1 MNKRG
6 HVINAV
12 LLSLGVGYI
21 LEPRLSPALLVAIAK
36 VSPPIVLGA
45 LFPDLDTAFGQHRKT
60 FHNVWVLGLALAFP
74 YFFENLQFVWIGIT
88 THYVLDLLGNIKGM
102 GILYPLP
109 GFYDIPVGVNINSKW
124 ADVVTLLV
132 TAFELVI
139 LATLAILGHQ
149 AQFATPQFPQTIEQ
163 ALSLVA

>member
-12 LLSLGVGYI
+12 LLSLGVGYL
-21 LEPRLSPALLVAIAK
+21 LEPQFSPALLVAIAT

-45 LFPDLDTAFGQHRKT
+45 LFPDLDTAFGDHRKT
-60 FHNVWVLGLALAFP
+60 FHNIWVLGLALSFP
-74 YFFENLQFVWIGIT
+74 YFFENLHFVWIGIT

-102 GILYPLP
+102 GVLYPLP

-139 LATLAILGHQ
+139 LAVLAILGHQ
-149 AQFATPQFPQTIEQ
+149 AQFATPQFPQRIEQ
-163 ALSLVA
+163 VLGLVV